1 MLNDPFVIQQA
12 DYWADRL
19 LERQGET
26 FRDRLE
32 RMFVRAYARPP
43 SPEEVTRFGE
53 LARKLGRLYQ
63 VPEAHILASREIWKD
78 VAHSLF
84 NTKEFIYLR

>member
-1 MLNDPFVIQQA
+1 MIQQA

-19 LERQGET
+19 LEREGET
-26 FRDRLE
+26 LRERLG
-32 RMFVRAYARPP
+32 RMFVRALNRPP
-43 SPEEVTRFGE
+43 SPGEVARFGE
-53 LARKLGRLYQ
+53 LARKLGRLYR
-63 VPEAHILASREIWKD
+63 VPQGHILASKEIWKD